1 MGKCH
6 QNRFCLDSVTVR
18 ICSRC
23 SQEPTSKGWSKSDD
37 ENQILYKYYEKPLT
51 TNTTILK
58 DSVMAKVQT
67 MANDLLNT
75 REGLPDRYRA
85 DVIDTSGYGYDQVRR
100 IVMSGAKGYL
110 AKWRRRTQNGGKLHR
125 TAEESS
131 SWRWRKK
138 SLGKS
143 SWFKDSRAKDEPP
156 KYTREEHGSMRDGSR
171 VHQGAEKKLRT
182 RAVCFVEQ
190 TPHGELV
197 KRMREQLAN
206 LAPTLG
212 YRVRVVERT
221 GIKMVS
227 SFPQSSAWRGEKCGR
242 GECITCN
249 QDIEDLPDCT
259 RPSVV

>member
-1 MGKCH
+1 M
-6 QNRFCLDSVTVR
+6 
-18 ICSRC
+18 
-23 SQEPTSKGWSKSDD
+23 
-37 ENQILYKYYEKPLT
+37 
-51 TNTTILK
+51 
-58 DSVMAKVQT
+58 
-67 MANDLLNT
+67 
-75 REGLPDRYRA
+75 
-85 DVIDTSGYGYDQVRR
+85 
-100 IVMSGAKGYL
+100 
-110 AKWRRRTQNGGKLHR
+110 
-125 TAEESS
+125 
-131 SWRWRKK
+131 
-138 SLGKS
+138 
-143 SWFKDSRAKDEPP
+143 
-156 KYTREEHGSMRDGSR
+156 
-171 VHQGAEKKLRT
+171 
-182 RAVCFVEQ
+182 EQ